1 MKYQWKK
8 GMSLSFFQNEKRESI
23 GADPEILRE
32 VGEHGFDCVELS
44 FSHDEYFYKYRF
56 TEEENAEK
64 LASYCKESGLEIWS
78 IQLCFNIVLGGYFAY
93 AVNFQLV
100 ISVVLRNY
108 AANFHKLVYIIF
120 AVSGGV
126 VPPKLCVYFA
136 SRVRQGHIKVCI
148 AF

>member
-78 IQLCFNIVLGGYFAY
+78 IHLPF
-93 AVNFQLV
+93 
-100 ISVVLRNY
+100 S
-108 AANFHKLVYIIF
+108 
-120 AVSGGV
+120 
-126 VPPKLCVYFA
+126 
-136 SRVRQGHIKVCI
+136 
-148 AF
+148 

>member
-56 TEEENAEK
+56 TEEGNAEK

-78 IQLCFNIVLGGYFAY
+78 IHLPFSDKWDLSNDDAEEALADDPG
-93 AVNFQLV
+93 
-100 ISVVLRNY
+100 S
-108 AANFHKLVYIIF
+108 
-120 AVSGGV
+120 
-126 VPPKLCVYFA
+126 
-136 SRVRQGHIKVCI
+136 
-148 AF
+148 

>member
-78 IQLCFNIVLGGYFAY
+78 IHLPFSEKWDLSNDDAKEALADDRKLMRSCRK
-93 AVNFQLV
+93 
-100 ISVVLRNY
+100 SRNPRSSDPSE
-108 AANFHKLVYIIF
+108 L
-120 AVSGGV
+120 
-126 VPPKLCVYFA
+126 
-136 SRVRQGHIKVCI
+136 
-148 AF
+148 